1 MLVIYSQ
8 VDQLPNNTK
17 NTLHSVAIAQS
28 YHQLSAISDTPQL
41 QLSFSTLL
49 LSGPLVSIMLPSTDV
64 EAWLLLWASVPSPLL
79 FSESLT

>member
-17 NTLHSVAIAQS
+17 NTLHSVAIALS
-28 YHQLSAISDTPQL
+28 YHQLFAISDTPLL

-49 LSGPLVSIMLPSTDV
+49 LSGPLVNITLPSTDV
-64 EAWLLLWASVPSPLL
+64 EASLLLWVLVCSLLL